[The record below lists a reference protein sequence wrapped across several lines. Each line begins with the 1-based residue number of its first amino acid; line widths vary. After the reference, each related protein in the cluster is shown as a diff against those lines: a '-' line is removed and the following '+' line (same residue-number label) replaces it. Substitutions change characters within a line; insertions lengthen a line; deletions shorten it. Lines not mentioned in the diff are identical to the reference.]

1 MMHRSALGDFVGA
14 KFAVPSLYMGGLGD
28 FVPAHYSVPQNPIG
42 LSGFTPGRFGMGE
55 FVAAL
60 YTVPQNPIMDGTGL
74 SGLGC
79 GGGCDCKQR
88 GMGDLSLG
96 SFDVTTF
103 WNGLSSTEQYAI
115 YGVGALAA
123 YMLFFQ
129 KHGGR
134 RR

>member
-1 MMHRSALGDFVGA
+1 MMHRSALGDFVGGN
-14 KFAVPSLYMGGLGD
+14 FPIPTVFMGGLGD
-28 FVPAHYSVPQNPIG
+28 FVPGSFPIPSVFMGSGG
-42 LSGFTPGRFGMGE
+42 LGSLGVFVPGR
-55 FVAAL
+55 
-60 YTVPQNPIMDGTGL
+60 YSVPQNPIMDGTGL